1 MKNKTLLVAGRE
13 YRSTVLTKAFIFS
26 AVIFPLIIWGL
37 AIAIPMLFKD
47 ETPQLKGQIAVID
60 ETPGAILPDALR
72 MQFDPA
78 TLQKQ
83 MDQFKEY
90 QKKAEEK
97 KKSGGEQDS
106 APPQSKEDIAM
117 ALGARFLDDFIKQ
130 PIPEVSI
137 VAKTYP
143 AEATTKEQRE
153 AFLSDLKSQ
162 VRNGELTALV
172 TLSPTALQSG
182 TRDQIVLFTP
192 DQMHANNKD
201 RIQVALSESVVNA
214 RLESLSLDP
223 SLTRLNT
230 LPPSI
235 STRNVTETG
244 EQASNELADMF
255 VPFGFMILLWIS
267 TFTGGQYLL
276 TTTIEEKSSKII
288 EVLLSATS
296 PMQLMTGKI
305 LGQGAVALTM
315 LAIYAVL
322 AVTGLQKTG
331 FGDLIV
337 PSKFI
342 IVIPYFLMAFFF
354 VACMMASVGSAV
366 NDMREA
372 QSLMGPV
379 MMVVMLPMLAWLPI
393 VRNPNSM
400 ISTVASFIPPITPF
414 VMALRIGGNAQI
426 PPWQIAGTMIIGFLA
441 VLVFLW
447 ATAKIFRIGIMMY
460 GKPPTFGTLLRWIAK
475 A

>member
-26 AVIFPLIIWGL
+26 AVIFPLIVWGL

-47 ETPQLKGQIAVID
+47 ETPQLKGLIAVID

-72 MQFDPA
+72 KQFDPV

-90 QKKAEEK
+90 QRKAEEK
-97 KKSGGEQDS
+97 KKAGGEEES
-106 APPQSKEDIAM
+106 APPKSTEDIAM
-117 ALGARFLDDFIKQ
+117 ALGARYLDDFIKQ
-130 PIPEVSI
+130 PMPEVSI
-137 VAKTYP
+137 VTKTYP
-143 AEATTKEQRE
+143 ADATTKEQRE
-153 AFLSDLKSQ
+153 AFLSELKSQ

-172 TLSPTALQSG
+172 TLTPTALQAG

-201 RIQVALSESVVNA
+201 RIQIALTESVVNA

-223 SLTRLNT
+223 NLTRLNT

-235 STRNVTETG
+235 ATRKVTETG

-426 PPWQIAGTMIIGFLA
+426 PTWQIVGTMVIGFLA